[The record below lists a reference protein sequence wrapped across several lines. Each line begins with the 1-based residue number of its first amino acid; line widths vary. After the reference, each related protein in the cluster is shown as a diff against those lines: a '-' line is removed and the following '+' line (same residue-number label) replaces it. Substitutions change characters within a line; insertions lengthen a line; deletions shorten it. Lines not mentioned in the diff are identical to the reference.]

1 WMTYALPRSFDA
13 NRVLLS
19 LQYLLSTDFTAVPP
33 AENIFEKIGRQRLL
47 NAELRLIRRCR
58 HFRVLSDDM
67 ANSLKKLHPSAQ
79 IHVIPLAINAHAYQF
94 APRPQGQ
101 ISPVLSV
108 IGSMYWPPTQSAA
121 RRMLTRLW
129 PAIHQAIPSARL
141 QIVGRQAMSFFAE
154 FQGQNNVEIHENVP
168 DIEPYFLGSNAL
180 VYAPSA
186 GSGMKVKVLEAM
198 LQGLPVVTNRSGIE
212 GLRVKHGRDCL
223 IAETDDE
230 FIRLTIELLNN
241 PAMAQAIASHARTVI
256 EEQCRPELIYEQL
269 RRVYHTIGGSP
280 SPIL

>member
-1 WMTYALPRSFDA
+1 
-13 NRVLLS
+13 
-19 LQYLLSTDFTAVPP
+19 
-33 AENIFEKIGRQRLL
+33 
-47 NAELRLIRRCR
+47 
-58 HFRVLSDDM
+58 
-67 ANSLKKLHPSAQ
+67 SAQ
-79 IHVIPLAINAHAYQF
+79 IHVIPLAIDAHTYQF

-256 EEQCRPELIYEQL
+256 EEQCRPELVFNEMAVLYRGMIST
-269 RRVYHTIGGSP
+269 R
-280 SPIL
+280 